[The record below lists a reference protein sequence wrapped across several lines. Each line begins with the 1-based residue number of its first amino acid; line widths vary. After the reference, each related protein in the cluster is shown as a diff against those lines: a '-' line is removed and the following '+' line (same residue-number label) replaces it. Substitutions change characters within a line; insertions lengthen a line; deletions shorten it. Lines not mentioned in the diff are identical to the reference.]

1 MNKNRKVFIKYDI
14 KDFYLSI
21 TENILLDAL
30 MFAKSFVCLNP
41 DHIALILHCRKS
53 VLFHGGEAWI
63 NKSDTGNF
71 DVLEGSFDRTEV
83 AELIGIFIL
92 NKINK
97 IVHIDDH
104 GLYRD
109 NGLIVAPENKR
120 SSDPPPK
127 KKLHRI
133 FKDLKFNITVE
144 INKKVVQFLDTVKP
158 VEWNHL
164 TFYENKCSCKILN
177 TASNHPSNIIKQI
190 TLEVQHRLSQN
201 SSTEDI
207 CNEKKKSY
215 VSALKKRM
223 T

>member
-1 MNKNRKVFIKYDI
+1 MISHKILKETCELLRVATQASQWKSTTECISWFRNILNKNRKVFIKYDI

-127 KKLHRI
+127 KK
-133 FKDLKFNITVE
+133 T
-144 INKKVVQFLDTVKP
+144 T
-158 VEWNHL
+158 
-164 TFYENKCSCKILN
+164 
-177 TASNHPSNIIKQI
+177 
-190 TLEVQHRLSQN
+190 
-201 SSTEDI
+201 
-207 CNEKKKSY
+207 
-215 VSALKKRM
+215 
-223 T
+223 